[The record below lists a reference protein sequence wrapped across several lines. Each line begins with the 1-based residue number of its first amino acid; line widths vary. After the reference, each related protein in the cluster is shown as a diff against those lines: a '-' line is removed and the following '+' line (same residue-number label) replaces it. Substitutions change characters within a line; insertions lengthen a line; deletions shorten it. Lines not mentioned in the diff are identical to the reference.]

1 MHTER
6 GAGTWNWINLSI
18 FTLTNGFRFLVC
30 KERERGNFYICIVQ
44 QYLHDIYNFVWVC
57 ATRNFPQLPPFLLLC
72 RSVGLLHV
80 QSQLVVGLCSNL
92 LSKIIN
98 SFQFHYFPIHK
109 LNNFQKGLRA
119 RSFEFWLIDRKYQ
132 QRLCS
137 LATMTAKI
145 QLFVISIFHQQKS
158 CCDLKAKRFLA
169 SDEFQFD
176 YNKVK
181 THILSFV
188 FLPTSLLYS
197 RKTTTTTSTS
207 VSASGQNRES

>member
-1 MHTER
+1 MSLCNQKFPSTSPFSVVKSIC
-6 GAGTWNWINLSI
+6 WITSCAISTRSRSMQQFIIENNKFVSI
-18 FTLTNGFRFLVC
+18 SQFPHSQTKQFL
-30 KERERGNFYICIVQ
+30 
-44 QYLHDIYNFVWVC
+44 
-57 ATRNFPQLPPFLLLC
+57 
-72 RSVGLLHV
+72 
-80 QSQLVVGLCSNL
+80 
-92 LSKIIN
+92 
-98 SFQFHYFPIHK
+98 
-109 LNNFQKGLRA
+109 KGLRA
-119 RSFEFWLIDRKYQ
+119 SSFEFWLIDQKYQ

-158 CCDLKAKRFLA
+158 CSDLKAKRFSA

-176 YNKVK
+176 YSKVK

-188 FLPTSLLYS
+188 FLLTSLLYS